1 MEEFDFNLS
10 NDKEYVMKK
19 VKEDGKNLDFASDTL
34 KNDKEVVMEA
44 ILQNPVSLEFASN
57 NLKNDKVEQ
66 SNIGKQSIIFAKN
79 EIELMGRCKFS
90 LKQL

>member
-19 VKEDGKNLDFASDTL
+19 VKEDGKTLDFASDAL

-57 NLKNDKVEQ
+57 NLKNDKEVVMA
-66 SNIGKQSIIFAKN
+66 SVKKVRVDSM
-79 EIELMGRCKFS
+79 LC
-90 LKQL
+90 